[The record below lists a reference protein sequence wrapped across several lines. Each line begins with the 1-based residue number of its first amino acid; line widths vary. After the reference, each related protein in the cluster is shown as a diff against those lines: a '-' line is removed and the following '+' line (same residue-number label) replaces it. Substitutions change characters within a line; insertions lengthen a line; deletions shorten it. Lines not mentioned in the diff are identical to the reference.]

1 MNKQVIGYYY
11 TLTEDFLDYMKS
23 EPHEFVNATLQFC
36 IGRVTSVNDD
46 NSGGKIETEDP
57 DDIIEKMLSQN
68 IGTIVSVDG
77 NNAKVLFN
85 NPIPGSFLL
94 YFLSHLDRS
103 RNDRVDQAAL
113 IRVRRRVFCRNVFA
127 AESD

>member
-85 NPIPGSFLL
+85 NPIPEDIFMKYYTEREIIYG
-94 YFLSHLDRS
+94 D
-103 RNDRVDQAAL
+103 
-113 IRVRRRVFCRNVFA
+113 
-127 AESD
+127 